1 MKKMVVVR
9 PSPPDVPQRFIVP
22 EGQVPCA
29 GPGPFLN
36 GWETGDIIQKMGD
49 VTHFMEGYFYVGC
62 CWFISISYFL
72 TKFGEW

>member
-1 MKKMVVVR
+1 MCVGGGSLRAKFHVPVPVR
-9 PSPPDVPQRFIVP
+9 
-22 EGQVPCA
+22 
-29 GPGPFLN
+29 FLD

-62 CWFISISYFL
+62 QFFPISYFL